1 MDKRSVLAFVLIGI
15 VVVIWLFIVS
25 IHKQDVPQTH
35 TQNKQEDTTQ
45 PTTQNP
51 PELQEKP
58 WLELLSDS
66 IRKNPE
72 LLKNINEDSL
82 KSFFYYGRFFAN
94 AAKGKEDTITIETD
108 SIIAKI
114 STKGASL
121 IEWQLK
127 GYNMARTKDGKIWP
141 VQLIWW
147 DSSEVYL
154 KIKTTEGKTIDTR
167 QLYFTLEPN
176 AKNYYNLKDN
186 DTLVLSTHLKIDST
200 KSITK
205 VFYFYGGK
213 YHFDLDIKFE
223 NLDQV
228 LEKNTLTLQNHQ
240 LIWSGGLRYQEQNT
254 IDESNEA
261 QAIRSLNKDI
271 KEFDDPSHEM
281 EALPGLVDFAALKV
295 KYFTVAFIPQ
305 PYHSYNG
312 TVNFWGYK
320 QTNLPEGGVFER
332 FSMGFP
338 LEYNGKNKTQSFK
351 IYIGPIKYEILEEYG
366 LADIINFGERII
378 IRPIGEYFML
388 PIFKLI
394 HKIIPNYGIAIIIF
408 SLIIKL
414 ILYPL
419 SIKQLRSAQRM
430 QLIAPEMN
438 RIREEFKEDKQKQQQ
453 EIMKMYSQYGI
464 NPMGGCLPLLLQL
477 PILYALWAVL
487 SKAIELRQTEFIL
500 WIHDLSI
507 PDVILTLPF
516 RIPLLNINQFSGL
529 ALLMGITLF
538 LQQKMTITD
547 PRQKSLVY
555 IMPIMFTLMF
565 SNLPSGLNLYYFM
578 FNLMGIVQQVYINK
592 YSKNK
597 LTLEQLKR
605 MPKKEGWFQK
615 KMREAQEIAA
625 AQGRTVPGQNLQSN
639 KPKYQRKKQQS
650 KGKSSKK

>member
-1 MDKRSVLAFVLIGI
+1 MDKRSVLAFILIGI
-15 VVVIWLFIVS
+15 VVVIWLFIAS
-25 IHKQDVPQTH
+25 IQRQEPHQTKPQDKKENIQKS
-35 TQNKQEDTTQ
+35 NDSQ
-45 PTTQNP
+45 PLK
-51 PELQEKP
+51 EVEKP
-58 WLELLSDS
+58 YLSFLPDS
-66 IRKNPE
+66 IKNNPE
-72 LLKNINEDSL
+72 ALKKINEDSL
-82 KSFFYYGRFFAN
+82 KYSYYYGKFFSKSAY
-94 AAKGKEDTITIETD
+94 GKNDTITIETD

-114 STKGASL
+114 STKGAAL

-127 GYNMARTKDGKIWP
+127 GYNMARTKQGMVWP

-147 DSSEVYL
+147 DSSQVYL
-154 KIKTTEGKTIDTR
+154 KLKTTEGKSIDTR
-167 QLYFTLEPN
+167 DLYFSLDSNT
-176 AKNYYNLKDN
+176 KNYYNLKEN
-186 DTLVLSTHLKIDST
+186 DSIVITAQLKIDST

-205 VFYFYGGK
+205 IFTFYGGK
-213 YHFDLDIKFE
+213 YHFNLDIKFN

-228 LEKNTLTLQNHQ
+228 LEKNALTLQNHQ
-240 LIWSGGLRYQEQNT
+240 LVWSGGLRYQEQNT
-254 IDESNEA
+254 VDESNEA
-261 QAIRSLNKDI
+261 QAIRSLNKTI
-271 KEFDDPSHEM
+271 KEFDDPYNVDT
-281 EALPGLVDFAALKV
+281 LTGLVDFAALKV
-295 KYFTVAFIPQ
+295 KYFTIAFIPE
-305 PYHSYNG
+305 PLKSYNG
-312 TVNFWGYK
+312 NVAFSGYK
-320 QTNLPEGGVFER
+320 ETNLPEGGIIER
-332 FSMGFP
+332 FNMAFP
-338 LEYNGKNKTQSFK
+338 LEYNGKDKTQSFK
-351 IYIGPIKYEILEEYG
+351 IYIGPLKYEILEEYG
-366 LADIINFGERII
+366 LADIINFGWRII
-378 IRPIGEYFML
+378 IRPIGEFFML

-394 HKIIPNYGIAIIIF
+394 YKIVPNYGLAIIIF

-414 ILYPL
+414 LLYPL

-430 QLIAPEMN
+430 QLITPEMN
-438 RIREEFKEDKQKQQQ
+438 RIREEYKDDKQKQQQ

-507 PDVILTLPF
+507 PDVILSLPF

-597 LTLEQLKR
+597 LTLDDLKR
-605 MPKKEGWFQK
+605 MPKKEGWFQR

-625 AQGRTVPGQNLQSN
+625 AQGRTLPGQNLQSN
-639 KPKYQRKKQQS
+639 KPKYQRKKQQP
-650 KGKSSKK
+650 KGKTNKK